1 EALKEEQRCLLLL
14 QLGSEPSVGT
24 QPSVLRPSRFWR
36 TLAELLTAASGQISY
51 DAFGQ
56 KIRVRS
62 TGLASSETFYVD
74 QLMLFRT
81 RWRILIDWLKSSC
94 KKKPLDTAFI
104 PMQVPFDAH
113 ATMQMF
119 LGSSASW
126 GMGVLVNSWS
136 GVLPNNGYYT
146 GVFTEIGCIPMTFFS
161 YMPTS
166 GWSMIS
172 TFNWVLGNTNPMDF
186 APPSFCAKSKLEVTE
201 TPDNMF
207 TALQALALKTKRGD

>member
-1 EALKEEQRCLLLL
+1 H
-14 QLGSEPSVGT
+14 S
-24 QPSVLRPSRFWR
+24 LRPKSPNFLFPV
-36 TLAELLTAASGQISY
+36 TSDLPQYCGTDLSGAATCQVDTPGRRSWSVFCCSY
-51 DAFGQ
+51 DAFG
-56 KIRVRS
+56 
-62 TGLASSETFYVD
+62 
-74 QLMLFRT
+74 T
-81 RWRILIDWLKSSC
+81 RWRILALFLFQKVYYEIDWLKSSC

>member
-1 EALKEEQRCLLLL
+1 SQAFLVLVCVGALFRIATTCSPHCQTRA
-14 QLGSEPSVGT
+14 P
-24 QPSVLRPSRFWR
+24 
-36 TLAELLTAASGQISY
+36 LTTMAANVSCSGQISY

-74 QLMLFRT
+74 QLMLFRQKVYYE
-81 RWRILIDWLKSSC
+81 IDWLKSSC

-201 TPDNMF
+201 TPDNMKFVIF
-207 TALQALALKTKRGD
+207 TAKLTNVN

>member
-1 EALKEEQRCLLLL
+1 VGALFRIATTCSPPLYPLYRVLLGPGHNTFSLFP
-14 QLGSEPSVGT
+14 QM
-24 QPSVLRPSRFWR
+24 
-36 TLAELLTAASGQISY
+36 AANVSCSGQISY

-74 QLMLFRT
+74 QLMLFRQKVYYE
-81 RWRILIDWLKSSC
+81 IDWLKSSC

-136 GVLPNNGYYT
+136 GP
-146 GVFTEIGCIPMTFFS
+146 FCPSIGCIPMTFFS

-207 TALQALALKTKRGD
+207 TALFNSVILRLSWDQRGF